1 MAHRILRWLCLLIL
15 SVQPPPSVAGPAEHD
30 RPDGRGQLRL
40 VASATLAPLAAEVAA
55 TVQRKGGGIALS
67 VAGSEIAL
75 EQLTAGQADVALI
88 ARPLSEAETRRL
100 DGRIVGHDSLL
111 MVVHERNPLEQID
124 EARIRAIFSR
134 QLSDWSQI
142 GAGNSGAI
150 VPVTRGLG
158 SGTRTVLDT
167 TFGIGRVVPAGIV
180 ELGTNLAVVLYV
192 AADPQAIGYVSSGAY
207 ERARQRGV
215 GIKALRLGGFTPSAQ
230 FCVGSHYPLCRP
242 LLLVKRRHAPATRD
256 QALLESALGG
266 PLGEDLFVRHGFAP
280 PAVAP

>member
-1 MAHRILRWLCLLIL
+1 MAHRIFRWLCLLIL
-15 SVQPPPSVAGPAEHD
+15 SVQTSLTAAAEQEH
-30 RPDGRGQLRL
+30 PHSRGKLRL
-40 VASATLAPLAAEVAA
+40 TAAATLAPLATEVAEM
-55 TVQRKGGGIALS
+55 VQRKGGSIALS
-67 VAGSEIAL
+67 IAGSEIAL

-88 ARPLSEAETRRL
+88 SRPLTEAEARLL

-124 EARIRAIFSR
+124 PTRIQEIFSR

-150 VPVTRGLG
+150 VPVTRGL
-158 SGTRTVLDT
+158 SNGTRTVLDS

-180 ELGTNLAVVLYV
+180 ELGTNLAVILYV

-207 ERARQRGV
+207 ERARQRAV

-230 FCVGSHYPLCRP
+230 FCVGSQYPLCRP
-242 LLLVKRRHAPATRD
+242 LLLVKRRHTPSTRD
-256 QALLESALGG
+256 LGLLESALGD
-266 PLGEDLFVRHGFAP
+266 DLFVRHGFAP
-280 PAVAP
+280 PASAP